1 MLAGREP
8 EIRTSRA
15 TSMATRLVRGATLS
29 SLLLLLLLLEQAAC
43 KSFGEQAQQGEEPS
57 LVSRAEG
64 SSRPSR
70 GSAFSTADDGDD
82 EPTPP
87 ATSSDAAPAAAAA
100 EGSKPSEATAGIAD
114 DMRAHLKRRQKKA
127 DADLIKSNR
136 GPIATVLFGV
146 GDFLTSNYFRN
157 VRKSL
162 GIFAGAWV
170 WYVLNTKTYMPPE
183 VEE

>member
-1 MLAGREP
+1 MFDADEGEAAAVEEDAPAEP
-8 EIRTSRA
+8 A
-15 TSMATRLVRGATLS
+15 
-29 SLLLLLLLLEQAAC
+29 
-43 KSFGEQAQQGEEPS
+43 
-57 LVSRAEG
+57 
-64 SSRPSR
+64 
-70 GSAFSTADDGDD
+70 GSA
-82 EPTPP
+82 EWQ
-87 ATSSDAAPAAAAA
+87 ATTS
-100 EGSKPSEATAGIAD
+100 GIAA